1 MPVGECDG
9 SGVGRNDGLGN
20 GRETRENDVK

>member
-1 MPVGECDG
+1 MPVGEGDG
-9 SGVGRNDGLGN
+9 SGVGRNDGLRN